1 MELDTRAQSLL
12 KTLITHHIGDGQPVG
27 SKTLSASSGLDLSP
41 ASIRNI
47 MKDLE
52 DAGFV
57 SSPHTSAGRIPTNKG
72 YRLFVDSLVTVQSL
86 DDLEISSLKNQLIT
100 SDNKH
105 LISSAANTLS
115 ELTKFAGIVM
125 IPKAKKIKYKH
136 IEFIGLSERRVLV
149 IIVTDDGNV
158 QNRVLYTK
166 HDYDKASLTEA
177 SNYFNKEFSGYSIEE
192 AKIRLTD
199 DLKNMKTNISDL
211 MSSAINSAA
220 DDGDGHD
227 DSNHIVMSGQTKLL
241 ETAELSQN
249 VASIRKILEIFEKKT
264 ALLKLLESSH
274 HANGIQIFIGEESG
288 YQALDECSVITA
300 PYEAYGE
307 VLGILG
313 VIGPTRM
320 AYERVIPIVDITAK
334 LLGNSIK

>member
-1 MELDTRAQSLL
+1 MDLDSRAQSLL
-12 KTLITHHIGDGQPVG
+12 KTLITHHIDDGQPVG
-27 SKTLSASSGLDLSP
+27 SKTLSASSDLNLSP

-86 DDLEISSLKNQLIT
+86 DDVEISSLKNQLIA

-136 IEFIGLSERRVLV
+136 IEFIGISERRVLV
-149 IIVTDDGNV
+149 IIITDDGNV
-158 QNRVLYTK
+158 QNSVLYTN
-166 HDYDKASLTEA
+166 HDYDKTSLTEA
-177 SNYFNKEFSGYSIEE
+177 ANYFNKEFSGYSVEE
-192 AKIRLTD
+192 AKKRLMD
-199 DLKNMKTNISDL
+199 DLKHMKTNISDL

-220 DDGDGHD
+220 DNNDEAD
-227 DSNHIVMSGQTKLL
+227 NIVMSGQTKLL
-241 ETAELSQN
+241 ETVELSQN
-249 VASIRKILEIFEKKT
+249 VASIRKILEVFEKKS
-264 ALLKLLESSH
+264 ALLKLLESSQ

-288 YQALDECSVITA
+288 YQALDECTVITA
-300 PYEAYGE
+300 PYEADGE

>member
-1 MELDTRAQSLL
+1 MDLDSRAQSLL

-27 SKTLSASSGLDLSP
+27 SKTLSASSDLDLSP

-86 DDLEISSLKNQLIT
+86 DDIEISSLKNQLIA

-125 IPKAKKIKYKH
+125 IPKVKKIKYKH
-136 IEFIGLSERRVLV
+136 IEFIGISERRVLV

-158 QNRVLYTK
+158 QNSVLYTN
-166 HDYDKASLTEA
+166 HDYDKTSLTEA
-177 SNYFNKEFSGYSIEE
+177 ANYFNKEFSGYSVEE
-192 AKIRLTD
+192 AKKRLMD
-199 DLKNMKTNISDL
+199 DLKHMKTNISDL

-220 DDGDGHD
+220 DNNDEAD
-227 DSNHIVMSGQTKLL
+227 NIVMSGQTKLL
-241 ETAELSQN
+241 ETVELSQN
-249 VASIRKILEIFEKKT
+249 VASIRKILEVFEKKS
-264 ALLKLLESSH
+264 ALLKLLESSQ

-300 PYEAYGE
+300 PYEADGE

>member
-1 MELDTRAQSLL
+1 MDLDTRAQTLL
-12 KTLITHHIGDGQPVG
+12 KTLITHHISDGNPVG
-27 SKTLSASSGLDLSP
+27 SKTLSSSSNLDLSP
-41 ASIRNI
+41 ATIRNI

-86 DDLEISSLKNQLIT
+86 NDFEISSLQKQLVL
-100 SDNKH
+100 SDKKH
-105 LISSAANTLS
+105 LMNSAANTLS
-115 ELTKFAGIVM
+115 ELTKFAGVVM
-125 IPKAKKIKYKH
+125 IPKAKKLQYKH
-136 IEFIGLSERRVLV
+136 IEFLSLSEKRVLV

-166 HDYDKASLTEA
+166 HNYDKEKLVEA
-177 SNYFNKEFSGYSIEE
+177 SNYFNKEFSGFSMEG
-192 AKIRLTD
+192 AKKKLLN
-199 DLKNMKTNISDL
+199 DLKNMKGDISDL
-211 MSSAINSAA
+211 MSSAIVTSTNES
-220 DDGDGHD
+220 DDDHL
-227 DSNHIVMSGQTKLL
+227 IMSGQAKLL

-249 VASIRKILEIFEKKT
+249 VASIKKILEIFEKKS
-264 ALLKLLESSH
+264 ALLNLLESSH
-274 HANGIQIFIGEESG
+274 NADGIQIFIGEESG

-300 PYEAYGE
+300 PYEADGE
-307 VLGILG
+307 ILGMLG

-334 LLGNSIK
+334 LLGKSIK

>member
-1 MELDTRAQSLL
+1 MDLDSRAQSLL
-12 KTLITHHIGDGQPVG
+12 KSLITHHIDDGQPVG
-27 SKTLSASSGLDLSP
+27 SKTLSASSDLDLSP

-86 DDLEISSLKNQLIT
+86 DDVEISSLKNQLIA

-136 IEFIGLSERRVLV
+136 IEFIGISERRVLV

-158 QNRVLYTK
+158 QNSVLYTN
-166 HDYDKASLTEA
+166 HDYDKTSLTEA
-177 SNYFNKEFSGYSIEE
+177 ANYFNKEFSGYSVEE
-192 AKIRLTD
+192 AKKRLMD
-199 DLKNMKTNISDL
+199 DLKHMKTNISDL

-220 DDGDGHD
+220 DNNDEAD
-227 DSNHIVMSGQTKLL
+227 NIVMSGQTKLL
-241 ETAELSQN
+241 ETVELSQN
-249 VASIRKILEIFEKKT
+249 VASIRKILEVFEKKS
-264 ALLKLLESSH
+264 ALLKLLESSQ

-300 PYEAYGE
+300 PYEADGE